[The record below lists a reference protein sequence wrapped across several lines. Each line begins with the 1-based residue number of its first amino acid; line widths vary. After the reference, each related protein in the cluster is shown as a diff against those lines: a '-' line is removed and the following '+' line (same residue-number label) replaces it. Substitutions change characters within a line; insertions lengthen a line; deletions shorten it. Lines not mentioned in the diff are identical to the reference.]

1 MSQKKNKYYAY
12 LVPAS
17 AVVHA
22 DVAGSRPGTAGARP
36 KTGVTDSWAVCEKI
50 VSGKVGARFKAFE
63 NRTDAETWLAHGA
76 MYVANPARPRP
87 KLERG
92 VYFDAGTGRGAGVE
106 ISVTDEKG
114 KNLLHKALSRA
125 ELNRFGK
132 YLVGGLNGSESAT
145 NNYGELLALRYAIEI
160 ARTEKIK
167 KVFGDSKLVIE
178 FWSQWRI
185 KRKDLPEETVALADE
200 VSGLRQA
207 FEKEGGTVERISGD
221 HNPADL
227 GFHR

>member
-1 MSQKKNKYYAY
+1 MPAKKKKYYAY
-12 LVPAS
+12 FVPTFGMNT
-17 AVVHA
+17 
-22 DVAGSRPGTAGARP
+22 AGGTKTGTAAA
-36 KTGVTDSWAVCEKI
+36 KSKQGVTDSWAACEKF
-50 VSGKVGARFKAFE
+50 VSGKAGARFKAFD
-63 NRTDAETWLAHGA
+63 NKASAETWLSHGA
-76 MYVANPARPRP
+76 MYEAAVAKPRP

-106 ISVTDEKG
+106 VSVTNERG
-114 KNLLHKALSRA
+114 KNLLHKALSP
-125 ELNRFGK
+125 EDLNRFGK
-132 YLVGGLNGSESAT
+132 HLLGDAAAT
-145 NNYGELLALRYAIEI
+145 NNYGELLALKYALEI
-160 ARTEKIK
+160 AHAEKIK

-200 VSGLRQA
+200 VSQMREA
-207 FEKEGGTVERISGD
+207 FEAAGGSVERVSGD